1 MVAPAEAAVVLIRFP
16 FSDLSSSKLRPAVV
30 LASAGRDDWILCQV
44 TSNPYSDPSAIK
56 ISDSDF
62 EKGSLQ
68 KISYVR
74 PGKLFTANTSL
85 MEAEAGRLNNL
96 AFNTVINAVVGI
108 LKRAEK
114 AE

>member
-1 MVAPAEAAVVLIRFP
+1 MVSPAEGAVVLIRFP

-44 TSNPYSDPSAIK
+44 TSNPYADPSAIK
-56 ISDSDF
+56 ITDSDF
-62 EKGSLQ
+62 EQGSLQ
-68 KISYVR
+68 KISYIR

-85 MEAEAGRLNNL
+85 MESDAGRLNNL

-108 LKRAEK
+108 LQKSMK
-114 AE
+114 VD